1 MIYLSIACLIVIV
14 IAYAAGPQ
22 GQMTHAAIS
31 GSLLARV
38 RRFPLAAFYKDVD
51 GNPIDLSQAILAKAT
66 GSSCLKFG
74 IRDGAVV
81 IAQEFDGSQ
90 EELTPGQLVIIN
102 SPREDGSRPQRFR
115 CVDHVDG
122 AGLVHFVAS
131 DRAFKAKPLED
142 IIGKVTHVSS

>member
-14 IAYAAGPQ
+14 LAYAAGPQ
-22 GQMTHAAIS
+22 GEMTHAAVS
-31 GSLLARV
+31 GGLLSRV

-81 IAQEFDGSQ
+81 IAKEFDASHD
-90 EELTPGQLVIIN
+90 ELTPGQLVIIN

-115 CVDHVDG
+115 CVHHVDG
-122 AGLVHFVAS
+122 DGLVHFVAS
-131 DRAFKAKPLED
+131 DRSFKAKPLED
-142 IIGKVTHVSS
+142 VIGKVTHVSS

>member
-22 GQMTHAAIS
+22 GEMTHAAVS
-31 GSLLARV
+31 GGLLARV

-81 IAQEFDGSQ
+81 VAKQFDPAQD
-90 EELTPGQLVIIN
+90 ELPPGQLVIIN
-102 SPREDGSRPQRFR
+102 SVAMAWFILSPATDRSRPSRWKTLSAR
-115 CVDHVDG
+115 
-122 AGLVHFVAS
+122 L
-131 DRAFKAKPLED
+131 RM
-142 IIGKVTHVSS
+142 